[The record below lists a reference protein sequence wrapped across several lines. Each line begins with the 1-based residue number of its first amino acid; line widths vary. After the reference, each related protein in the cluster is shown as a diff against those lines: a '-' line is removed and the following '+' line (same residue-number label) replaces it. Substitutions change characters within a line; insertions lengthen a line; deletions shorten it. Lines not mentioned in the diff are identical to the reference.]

1 VRNRRSRATRTK
13 MTRSIVIALLLL
25 STVVGARAQQGY
37 PERPVRVVVP
47 FPPGGP
53 VDSIARVVAEELKER
68 LGQPFVIDNRPGAV
82 GTIATNMV
90 AKSTPDGYTLVMT
103 IGAYTIVP
111 ALMQKLPYDPAK
123 DLIGI
128 SAVVKTPNLLVV
140 LPNHPAKTLAD
151 LVRMAKEQPGTITYS
166 TAGYGS
172 TTHIMTTMLERAAN
186 ISLVQVPFQGG
197 ALSMQAMLGGHVAVA
212 ANLSNIALP
221 FLEAGQARALA
232 VAGSQRSRLFPDV
245 PTFAELGYP
254 DVRGDSWIGM
264 LAPTGTPK
272 EIVNKLHSTISAA
285 LNRPDFRAR
294 FEKQGLEVMNLDP
307 AAFDDLIK
315 IELEVFVKLA
325 KDMNLKM

>member
-1 VRNRRSRATRTK
+1 MIRTI
-13 MTRSIVIALLLL
+13 MIASLLL
-25 STVVGARAQQGY
+25 SAVVGAHAQEAAY
-37 PERPVRVVVP
+37 PDRPVKLVVP
-47 FPPGGP
+47 FPAGGP
-53 VDSIARVVAEELKER
+53 VDSIARIIAEELKEK
-68 LGQPFVIDNRPGAV
+68 LGHPFVIDNRAGAV
-82 GTIATNMV
+82 GTIATNLV
-90 AKSTPDGYTLVMT
+90 AKSPADGYTLVMT

-111 ALMQKLPYDPAK
+111 ALMQKLPYDPVK

-128 SAVVKTPNLLVV
+128 SAVVKTPNLLLV
-140 LPNHPAKTLAD
+140 LPDHPAKTLSD

-186 ISLVQVPFQGG
+186 ISLIQVPYQGG

-232 VAGSQRSRLFPDV
+232 VAGAQRSRLFPNV
-245 PTFAELGYP
+245 PTFSELGYP

-264 LAPTGTPK
+264 LAPAGTPTQ
-272 EIVNKLHSTISAA
+272 IVNKLHNTISAA

-307 AAFDDLIK
+307 AAFDRLIK
-315 IELEVFVKLA
+315 TELDVFAKLA

>member
-1 VRNRRSRATRTK
+1 MIRTIA
-13 MTRSIVIALLLL
+13 IVSLLL
-25 STVVGARAQQGY
+25 STVLGAQAQQVY
-37 PERPVRVVVP
+37 PERPVKLVVP

-53 VDSIARVVAEELKER
+53 VDAVARVIAEELKEQ
-68 LGQPFVIDNRPGAV
+68 LGQPFVIDNRAGAV
-82 GTIATNMV
+82 GTIATNIV
-90 AKSTPDGYTLVMT
+90 AKSPPDGYTLVMT

-123 DLIGI
+123 DMIGI
-128 SAVVKTPNLLVV
+128 TGVVKTPNLLVV
-140 LPNHPAKTLAD
+140 LPNHPARTLAD

-186 ISLVQVPFQGG
+186 ISFVHVPFQGG
-197 ALSMQAMLGGHVAVA
+197 ALSMQAVLGGHVAVA

-221 FLEAGQARALA
+221 FIEAGQGRALA
-232 VAGSQRSRLFPDV
+232 VAGTTRSRLFPDV

-272 EIVNKLHSTISAA
+272 EIVDKLNGTISAA
-285 LNRPDFRAR
+285 LNRPEFRAR
-294 FEKQGLEVMNLDP
+294 FEKQGLEVINLNP

-315 IELEVFVKLA
+315 LELEVFAKLA

>member
-1 VRNRRSRATRTK
+1 MIRT
-13 MTRSIVIALLLL
+13 IVIVSFLL
-25 STVVGARAQQGY
+25 STFVGAHAQQTY
-37 PERPVRVVVP
+37 PDRPVKLVVP
-47 FPPGGP
+47 FPAGGP
-53 VDSIARVVAEELKER
+53 VDSIARIIAEELKEK
-68 LGQPFVIDNRPGAV
+68 LGQPFIIDNRAGAV
-82 GTIATNMV
+82 GTIATNVV
-90 AKSTPDGYTLVMT
+90 AKSPPDGYTLVMT

-140 LPNHPAKTLAD
+140 LPNNPAKTLAD

-186 ISLVQVPFQGG
+186 ISLIQVPFQGG
-197 ALSMQAMLGGHVAVA
+197 ALSMQAMLGGHVGVA

-232 VAGSQRSRLFPDV
+232 VAGAQRSRLFPDV

-264 LAPTGTPK
+264 LAPAGTPK

-285 LNRPDFRAR
+285 LNRPDFRTR

>member
-1 VRNRRSRATRTK
+1 

-25 STVVGARAQQGY
+25 STVVGAHGQQTY
-37 PERPVRVVVP
+37 PERPVKLMVP

-53 VDSIARVVAEELKER
+53 VDTIARVIAEELKEK
-68 LGQPFVIDNRPGAV
+68 LGQPFVIDNRAGAV
-82 GTIATNMV
+82 GTIATNLV
-90 AKSTPDGYTLVMT
+90 AKSLPDGYTLVMT

-172 TTHIMTTMLERAAN
+172 TTHIMTAMLERAAN

-221 FLEAGQARALA
+221 FLEAGRARALA

-264 LAPTGTPK
+264 LAPAGTPK

>member
-1 VRNRRSRATRTK
+1 MIRII
-13 MTRSIVIALLLL
+13 MIALISLWTML
-25 STVVGARAQQGY
+25 GAHAQQDY
-37 PERPVRVVVP
+37 PDRPVRLVVP
-47 FPPGGP
+47 FPAGGP
-53 VDSIARVVAEELKER
+53 VDAIARVIAEELKEK
-68 LGQPFVIDNRPGAV
+68 LGQPFIVDNRAGAV
-82 GTIATNMV
+82 GTIATNLV
-90 AKSTPDGYTLVMT
+90 AKSPADGYTLVMT

-111 ALMQKLPYDPAK
+111 ALMPKLPYDAAK

-128 SAVVKTPNLLVV
+128 SAVVKTPNLLAV
-140 LPNHPAKTLAD
+140 LPNYPAKTLTD

-232 VAGSQRSRLFPDV
+232 VASAQRSRLFPDV

-254 DVRGDSWIGM
+254 DVRVDSWIGM

-272 EIVNKLHSTISAA
+272 EIVDRLHSTISAA
-285 LNRPDFRAR
+285 LSRPDFRAR
-294 FEKQGLEVMNLDP
+294 FEKQGLEVINLDP
-307 AAFDDLIK
+307 AAFEDLIK
-315 IELEVFVKLA
+315 NELEIFAKLA

>member
-1 VRNRRSRATRTK
+1 MIRVVIIASLWLAT
-13 MTRSIVIALLLL
+13 VC
-25 STVVGARAQQGY
+25 GAHAQQSY
-37 PERPVRVVVP
+37 PDRPVKLVVP

-53 VDSIARVVAEELKER
+53 VDAIARIVAEELKEK

-90 AKSTPDGYTLVMT
+90 AKSAPDGYTLVMT

-111 ALMQKLPYDPAK
+111 ALMQKLPYDPEK

-140 LPNHPAKTLAD
+140 LPNHPARTLAD

-186 ISLVQVPFQGG
+186 ISLVQIPYQGG

-221 FLEAGQARALA
+221 FLEAGQGRALA
-232 VAGSQRSRLFPDV
+232 VAAAQRSRLFPDV

-254 DVRGDSWIGM
+254 DVRVDSWIGM
-264 LAPTGTPK
+264 LAPTGTPN
-272 EIVNKLHSTISAA
+272 EIVSKLHGTISAA
-285 LNRPDFRAR
+285 LNRPDFRER
-294 FEKQGLEVMNLDP
+294 FEKQGLEVINLNP
-307 AAFDDLIK
+307 VAFAELIK
-315 IELEVFVKLA
+315 FELQVFAKLA
-325 KDMNLKM
+325 KDMNLRM